1 MRKCLMGWSI
11 LAALLLNFYTIMYII
26 GGWQL
31 VIVLAISTVGAL
43 TFIAILVIAVDL
55 ITENC

>member
-1 MRKCLMGWSI
+1 MRKRLMGWSI
-11 LAALLLNFYTIMYII
+11 LAALLLTFYTIMYII